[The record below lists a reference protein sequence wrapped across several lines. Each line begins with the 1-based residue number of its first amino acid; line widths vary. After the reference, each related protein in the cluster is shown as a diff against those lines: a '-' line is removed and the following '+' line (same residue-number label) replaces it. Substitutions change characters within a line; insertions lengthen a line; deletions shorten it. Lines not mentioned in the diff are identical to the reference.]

1 MFTCATETKMSVPH
15 SFDGRSVGTLIL
27 ARHEGHK
34 HSLPLMTRSFSLG
47 LLPYPEGKPGRVM
60 PGRVILG
67 TADGC
72 GVAPALCSPWY
83 CR

>member
-1 MFTCATETKMSVPH
+1 V
-15 SFDGRSVGTLIL
+15 

-60 PGRVILG
+60 PGRVIISTTHRQAVSRMPCLSESG
-67 TADGC
+67 
-72 GVAPALCSPWY
+72 
-83 CR
+83 R